1 MKIILSALL
10 IAASF
15 TALAQVGIGTT
26 APQAA
31 LDVSSTTQGF
41 LPPRMTTAQRD
52 AIVSPVSGLTIY
64 NLDQEILN
72 VFTGSY
78 FEGFLP
84 MSSWISSKT
93 SNSVNLGST
102 AVRGTVFNTRTAFY
116 NFRTIINAYLSDA
129 LSAGDYNYIM
139 DNRSQFKIE
148 IGLGDRRSSNI
159 SRFEWFT
166 LLDTEET
173 QSFNNIG
180 SQEYYF
186 RITLSGVNITATCA
200 HGGLSNTYGGIR
212 GIKIT
217 KL

>member
-93 SNSVNLGST
+93 SNSR
-102 AVRGTVFNTRTAFY
+102 RGK
-116 NFRTIINAYLSDA
+116 A
-129 LSAGDYNYIM
+129 LC
-139 DNRSQFKIE
+139 SQFLE
-148 IGLGDRRSSNI
+148 
-159 SRFEWFT
+159 F
-166 LLDTEET
+166 
-173 QSFNNIG
+173 
-180 SQEYYF
+180 
-186 RITLSGVNITATCA
+186 
-200 HGGLSNTYGGIR
+200 
-212 GIKIT
+212 
-217 KL
+217 